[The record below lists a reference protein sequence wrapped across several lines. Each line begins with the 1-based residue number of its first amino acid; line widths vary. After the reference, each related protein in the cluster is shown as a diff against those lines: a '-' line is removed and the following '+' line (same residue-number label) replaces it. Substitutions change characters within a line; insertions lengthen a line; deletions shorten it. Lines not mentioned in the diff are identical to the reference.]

1 MAMTD
6 SAAPPIARDGQRL
19 TADLTLPGPAEARS
33 GIVLAVLCACAFVMP
48 LAMFIIPALLVAL
61 SADLG
66 VSIGQAGQ
74 LVTLAAVPAAV
85 LALVI
90 GPISDHRGRRPTL
103 VAGTALLGVA
113 SLGSALAPTYEV
125 MVATRVLSGVGGAA
139 MGPAVFAAVADLFPY
154 GQRGR
159 IYGYITAATTISI
172 IVGVPAATLM
182 AAFWHWRWA
191 FAAMG
196 LVTLAAVALLLR
208 LYPAETSP
216 KSQVPGPKPVPGP
229 KTNRKRGTGDLGLGT
244 WDPRGTWDSL
254 VAAYAPVLR
263 ARSARAI
270 LGSSFAMSV
279 GSMAFQTYLGA
290 FFIARYGIGTGDLA
304 PVLGVGGLGVLIGA
318 QLAGRL
324 GERLGYRPMMSV
336 AVLVAALF
344 VVLQMQ
350 TTTSVELAAFINFL
364 TWVPMG
370 MRFTSAS
377 MIISEAVPTA
387 RGTMNALNAPFFN
400 AGTVAG
406 SFLGGLIV
414 EGAGY
419 EPLGA
424 LMLASALASAALV
437 VLFVEERSS
446 DEPES

>member
-6 SAAPPIARDGQRL
+6 SAGSPIAQDGQRL
-19 TADLTLPGPAEARS
+19 TAGLTPPAPATA
-33 GIVLAVLCACAFVMP
+33 GFDIVLAVLCACAFVMP

-90 GPISDHRGRRPTL
+90 GPISDLRGRRPTL
-103 VAGTALLGVA
+103 VAGTALLGAA
-113 SLGSALAPTYEV
+113 SLGSALAPNYEV

-191 FAAMG
+191 FAAVG

-208 LYPAETSP
+208 LYPAGSP
-216 KSQVPGPKPVPGP
+216 KSQVPSPKSD
-229 KTNRKRGTGDLGLGT
+229 RGQRTWDLELGT
-244 WDPRGTWDSL
+244 RNLL

-318 QLAGRL
+318 QLGGRL
-324 GERLGYRPMMSV
+324 GERLGYRPIMSG
-336 AVLVAALF
+336 AVLIAALF

-350 TTTSVELAAFINFL
+350 TTTSVELATFINFL
-364 TWVPMG
+364 TWIPMG

-377 MIISEAVPTA
+377 VIISEAVPTA
-387 RGTMNALNAPFFN
+387 RGTMNALNATFFN

-406 SFLGGLIV
+406 AFVGGLIV

-424 LMLASALASAALV
+424 LMLASAVASAALV
-437 VLFVEERSS
+437 VLFVEERRP
-446 DEPES
+446 DEP